1 MILAP
6 ACADANPGVRSSAEK
21 VPQSEKRGGTQ
32 QEPGSVK
39 TGAEPVRSETPPG
52 SPHEEEVPEWLKK
65 KPAGDPSADAFRK
78 RMAEEHRQILQ
89 QILQDFD
96 DMAARTDYTNGID
109 ASEAEFIA
117 GAYFSM
123 EFGDCGGPEKPRDGG
138 AEWLMHPRVGATGQ
152 PLADFIRVDKRTGA
166 VRYGSGPTTEA
177 KTAIEFKR
185 GLLQK
190 SVERYS
196 KRGSSQ

>member
-1 MILAP
+1 MLLVP
-6 ACADANPGVRSSAEK
+6 ACAGANSGVRSSTEK
-21 VPQSEKRGGTQ
+21 VPPSEKRGRTQ
-32 QEPGSVK
+32 AEEGPAKPRLEPIQSD
-39 TGAEPVRSETPPG
+39 APPG
-52 SPHEEEVPEWLKK
+52 MPPEEEVPEWLKK
-65 KPAGDPSADAFRK
+65 KPAGDRSADAFHE

-89 QILQDFD
+89 YFD
-96 DMAARTDYTNGID
+96 DMAARIDFTNGID

-123 EFGDCGGPEKPRDGG
+123 AFGACGGPDKPRDGG
-138 AEWLMHPRVGATGQ
+138 AEWLMHPRIGVSGQ
-152 PLADFIRVDKRTGA
+152 PLSDFIRVDKRTGA

-177 KTAIEFKR
+177 KAAIEFER